1 MAPRSSAAYATS
13 AWLAEVALHRLE
25 GIRIAV
31 PDPVAQ
37 ADFYAAAGFALD
49 GARLSTPDGGDQL
62 ELTDGD
68 FRRLLA
74 VRLGAAEEADLS
86 VIGSRLTALGV
97 AHRTDGGVLRATDPV
112 TRVEFEV
119 RVTEKLVQSPATEFA
134 FNAPGRVHRHN
145 ERADGAHPR
154 PRTPRRLGH
163 IVIGTPDIDA
173 TKRFL
178 VEGLGFRVS
187 DETPGIIAFL
197 RCSTDH
203 HNVAL
208 VGSEVAHL
216 QHYSW
221 ECDDVDHVGHTGTK
235 LLRRD
240 PSAITWGFGRHFVGS
255 NFFWYLPDPSGSFC
269 EFYSDMDVIDDDI
282 AWETTGRSPVAP
294 ELIGHSW
301 GPAMPVEFIV
311 PPDLDALRAGWARI
325 G

>member
-1 MAPRSSAAYATS
+1 
-13 AWLAEVALHRLE
+13 VALNRLE

-31 PDPVAQ
+31 SDPVAQ
-37 ADFYAAAGFALD
+37 TDFYAAAGFGVD
-49 GARLSTPDGGDQL
+49 GGQVATPDAGQQL
-62 ELTDGD
+62 EVVEGD

-74 VRLGAAEEADLS
+74 VRLGTTEEADLS
-86 VIGSRLTALGV
+86 VIGSRLSGLGV
-97 AHRTDGGVLRATDPV
+97 AHRTIDGALRTIDPI
-112 TRVEFEV
+112 TRVEFEI
-119 RVTEKLVQSPATEFA
+119 RPTEPLAQVPSTEFA
-134 FNAPGRVHRHN
+134 FNAPGRVHRRN
-145 ERADGAHPR
+145 ARAAGAHPR
-154 PRTPRRLGH
+154 PRSPRRLGH
-163 IVIGTPDIDA
+163 VVIGTPDIEG

-178 VEGLGFRVS
+178 VEGLGFRLS

-208 VGSEVAHL
+208 VGSEVPHL

-235 LLRRD
+235 MLRRN
-240 PSAITWGFGRHFVGS
+240 PGAVTWGFGRHFVGS

-282 AWETTGRSPVAP
+282 AWETTGRTPVAP

-311 PPDLDALRAGWARI
+311 PPDLDALRQGWAGI
-325 G
+325 E